1 MRWLLLVAAA
11 AIGCAKSEPAKL
23 GDEHPPMPPG
33 ERERAVTICEKYVER
48 VCGCAEKDATLKDA
62 CDLARAQPEA
72 VKMHLDVLE
81 GAPLAEIG
89 AGGEVKAAAPNGGKR
104 GPLNDNERRLTES
117 SLRKVV
123 AACVKLDSDLDLA
136 RCPRR

>member
-1 MRWLLLVAAA
+1 MKRLLLVAAA
-11 AIGCAKSEPAKL
+11 LLGCAKSEPAKV
-23 GDEHPPMPPG
+23 DEHPPMSTG
-33 ERERAVTICEKYVER
+33 ERERAGTICTKYVER
-48 VCGCAEKDATLKDA
+48 VCACAERDPGLKDA
-62 CDLARAQPEA
+62 CDLAKAQPEA

-81 GAPLAEIG
+81 GAPLAELG
-89 AGGEVKAAAPNGGKR
+89 AAGEVKPAAPTAGKR
-104 GPLNDNERRLTES
+104 GPLNDNERRLTEN